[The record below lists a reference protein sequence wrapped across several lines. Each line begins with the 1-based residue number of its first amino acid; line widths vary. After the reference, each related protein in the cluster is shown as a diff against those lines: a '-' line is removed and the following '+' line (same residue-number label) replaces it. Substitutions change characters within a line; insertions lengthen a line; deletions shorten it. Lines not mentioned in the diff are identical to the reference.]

1 MPQKRSGKLAMA
13 MIYMIRLN
21 IKTWRKSQGKFTFVF
36 TTIWVPLPSVC
47 VTYVSDVYLYL
58 MQSLPDGHVPGMRMD
73 RGVSM
78 PNMLEPKASAD
89 IIRFPSSQWRFDC
102 EMQIKCRNC
111 LSSLVFL
118 YLTSVPAPFVPNLSL
133 CSGLCLLQVL
143 VVKQVEGSPGVLLG
157 LRRLSQRQNNDTED
171 AQ

>member
-1 MPQKRSGKLAMA
+1 

-21 IKTWRKSQGKFTFVF
+21 IKPWRKSQGKFTFVF
-36 TTIWVPLPSVC
+36 TTAWVPLPSVC

-89 IIRFPSSQWRFDC
+89 VIHFPSTQWRFDC
-102 EMQIKCRNC
+102 KMQIKYGKC

-118 YLTSVPAPFVPNLSL
+118 YLTSVPAPYVPNFSL
-133 CSGLCLLQVL
+133 MFWTLPVTGVSAQAGWGQPR
-143 VVKQVEGSPGVLLG
+143 SVLLG
-157 LRRLSQRQNNDTED
+157 LRRLYQRLNKDAED